1 MTVAGSVALED
12 KMTTGTTEIR
22 KLVCTS
28 GWARNEVR
36 TLNSSCEWCTAWNR
50 HTAVHRWLAQWAS
63 QLQKSINSTA
73 TTSTATPGTAGSL
86 GTVNH
91 GATSRSIRE
100 KPTLMRR
107 TSGTTAMA

>member
-12 KMTTGTTEIR
+12 KMTTGTSEIR

-36 TLNSSCEWCTAWNR
+36 TLSSSWEWCTAWNR
-50 HTAVHRWLAQWAS
+50 HTGIHRWVAQWAN

-73 TTSTATPGTAGSL
+73 PTTMAAVGTAPSL

-91 GATSRSIRE
+91 GATSTSIR
-100 KPTLMRR
+100 
-107 TSGTTAMA
+107 